1 MLRLKLLRLVEGS
14 DMQRD
19 LTWVGVVGK
28 GERRAAI
35 LTETSLRDRR

>member
-1 MLRLKLLRLVEGS
+1 MVGLELAGLVEGS